1 MQNSRGARFCGRK
14 SSVEKAD
21 NEEEEQDG
29 ENRGQRS
36 DEAAW
41 KKKYGVEVET
51 KNKHLFIKDKIGV
64 IKGMNASC
72 CCCCCCFSLF

>member
-51 KNKHLFIKDKIGV
+51 KKNIYL
-64 IKGMNASC
+64 
-72 CCCCCCFSLF
+72 